1 MGVFPLTPSFTNMF
15 FVDSADPL
23 TGYSDLL
30 HTLHVFVDERDLT
43 RVQNVP

>member
-1 MGVFPLTPSFTNMF
+1 MF

-30 HTLHVFVDERDLT
+30 HTLHVFVGQRDLT
-43 RVQNVP
+43 LEQNVP